1 MTATPKWPAG
11 TYGIPRSLSDCPA
24 ATGFSWRTGWRYQD
38 TEDFLPSN
46 RHSSNFH
53 LDASVSASTLK
64 RTFCMKTEKAG
75 DALRVGWPKG
85 TYVASKFFQ
94 PTQLVRHLGR
104 TKQFTKLQ
112 VNCIRLFVS
121 TGLQLKVPSGH
132 PTRRLPRNDRI
143 CESLRQKRLMTKL
156 VIF

>member
-53 LDASVSASTLK
+53 LDASVSTSTLK

-75 DALRVGWPKG
+75 DALRPGWPKG
-85 TYVASKFFQ
+85 TYVASKFFS
-94 PTQLVRHLGR
+94 THS
-104 TKQFTKLQ
+104 
-112 VNCIRLFVS
+112 VS
-121 TGLQLKVPSGH
+121 TPPRKNKTIYKTSSKLHPSFCKH
-132 PTRRLPRNDRI
+132 RAATQSSQRTSNSSPSAERSDL
-143 CESLRQKRLMTKL
+143 
-156 VIF
+156 